1 MCMYVCFVSVVVRN
15 FAMDTRVS
23 KKKKTLKP
31 NSLVKYNIV
40 IK

>member
-1 MCMYVCFVSVVVRN
+1 MCMYMCFVSVVVRN

-23 KKKKTLKP
+23 LKKTLRP